1 MLPAVPTSKRKDPA
15 FNTPGLKMNS
25 VEPTWR
31 PLEDAS
37 QISVTAFTLV
47 RCWAF
52 NPGSALPALML
63 KIRTSRLRIAAR
75 AREVR
80 RTCPPPSPMLPSIS
94 IIFQPSI
101 THCLKRVCTRQT
113 PIMENLRLSIEKSE
127 GMSFGCLVDQR
138 DRLVASSFGSNSP
151 LVEKHLV
158 EYSTKTNLR
167 SHRLGA
173 KSCWRSRRFES
184 MVNLRSMPP
193 RSPCQSNHRQLFTM
207 RDPWRKRERDEA

>member
-15 FNTPGLKMNS
+15 FNAPGVKMNS

-31 PLEDAS
+31 PLEDAP

-94 IIFQPSI
+94 IIFQLSF
-101 THCLKRVCTRQT
+101 TLFFKESVRWT
-113 PIMENLRLSIEKSE
+113 NLQHEELSTIDRKVGGDVFRLS
-127 GMSFGCLVDQR
+127 R
-138 DRLVASSFGSNSP
+138 
-151 LVEKHLV
+151 
-158 EYSTKTNLR
+158 
-167 SHRLGA
+167 
-173 KSCWRSRRFES
+173 
-184 MVNLRSMPP
+184 
-193 RSPCQSNHRQLFTM
+193 
-207 RDPWRKRERDEA
+207 